1 MVTRGIAHAW
11 PRPLRGIGHDHDRTS
26 LVTRTPWRSIRIG
39 WPALYTIVD
48 GDTYA
53 EQMVEFEAMSPGLTL
68 YSATFG

>member
-1 MVTRGIAHAW
+1 MRVRSGTEQ
-11 PRPLRGIGHDHDRTS
+11 
-26 LVTRTPWRSIRIG
+26 WRSIRIG

-53 EQMVEFEAMSPGLTL
+53 EQMVELEAMSPGLTL